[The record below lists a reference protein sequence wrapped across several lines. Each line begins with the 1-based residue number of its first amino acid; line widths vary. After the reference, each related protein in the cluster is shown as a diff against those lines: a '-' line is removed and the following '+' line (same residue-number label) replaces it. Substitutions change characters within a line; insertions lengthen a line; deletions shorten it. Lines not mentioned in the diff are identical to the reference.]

1 MGRTVPTYRQ
11 TLESIIREWNDYRRA
26 LTQEDREVFDEMMRK
41 ARMHASASSYAA
53 FLDPLVGTI
62 LSILLEQE
70 KSIRELRGKSGER

>member
-1 MGRTVPTYRQ
+1 VGRTVPTYRQ
-11 TLESIIREWNDYRRA
+11 TLESIIDEWRDYRRA
-26 LTQEDREVFDEMMRK
+26 LTQEDREVFDEMMKK

-70 KSIRELRGKSGER
+70 KAIRALKERNGER

>member
-11 TLESIIREWNDYRRA
+11 TLESIIDEWKDYRRA

-70 KSIRELRGKSGER
+70 KAIRALKERNGER

>member
-11 TLESIIREWNDYRRA
+11 TLESIIKEWNDYRRA

-53 FLDPLVGTI
+53 FLDPLAGTI

-70 KSIRELRGKSGER
+70 KIIRELKAKSGEK

>member
-11 TLESIIREWNDYRRA
+11 TLESIVDEWKDYRRA

-70 KSIRELRGKSGER
+70 KAIRALK

>member
-1 MGRTVPTYRQ
+1 MK
-11 TLESIIREWNDYRRA
+11 N
-26 LTQEDREVFDEMMRK
+26 

-70 KSIRELRGKSGER
+70 KTIGTLKGRNGER

>member
-11 TLESIIREWNDYRRA
+11 TLESIIDEWRDYRRA
-26 LTQEDREVFDEMMRK
+26 LTQEDREVFDEMMKK

-70 KSIRELRGKSGER
+70 KTIRALKERNWER